1 MLEEYPSRYFERSSF
16 CIEHGF
22 GLLGWLKQILCFLY
36 FRTLELSH
44 KRTSMFEVITKG
56 LSSALI
62 VAGGDAFCQLVIE
75 DGSFDAM
82 RCARMFLIGGL
93 LVAPALHFW

>member
-1 MLEEYPSRYFERSSF
+1 MLFVFSH
-16 CIEHGF
+16 I
-22 GLLGWLKQILCFLY
+22 K
-36 FRTLELSH
+36 ELSH

-82 RCARMFLIGGL
+82 RCARMFLIGGA

>member
-1 MLEEYPSRYFERSSF
+1 
-16 CIEHGF
+16 
-22 GLLGWLKQILCFLY
+22 
-36 FRTLELSH
+36 
-44 KRTSMFEVITKG
+44 MFEVVTKG